1 MNKPEVVGFVLG
13 GDLCKADDVHGD
25 DGVLARSTGRL
36 RAICEQ
42 APATLP
48 QIKLDLSAEEEEEIS
63 ASALAALRRLQ
74 ALWGGDCA

>member
-1 MNKPEVVGFVLG
+1 MSKPEAVGFVLG
-13 GDLCKADDVHGD
+13 GDLCKADGVHGD
-25 DGVLARSTGRL
+25 GLARSTSRL

-74 ALWGGDCA
+74 ALWGDDCA